1 MEIKQKDVFTV
12 LVPTEKEFLCS
23 IEDKERFDAETE
35 EQGEKDEQD
44 REEITPIYKFKE
56 VYVPKNATVQAYVNI
71 FMEID

>member
-23 IEDKERFDAETE
+23 IEDKERFDTETE
-35 EQGEKDEQD
+35 EQSKKVEQD
-44 REEITPIYKFKE
+44 MEEITPIYKFKE
-56 VYVPKNATVQAYVNI
+56 VYVSKTSTVQSYVNI